1 VITRVIDRL
10 KGFIE
15 TFDENMGICEAEW
28 TLHGLISFE
37 DIFGALRVL
46 HHQRAHI
53 QLKKI
58 LARISRLCLRKHYP
72 RTGKARL
79 AIFSRDN
86 KMPLEINMHKIQHIE
101 GIWGRFGGISEIF
114 SICYIQ
120 LRSAQIEKS

>member
-1 VITRVIDRL
+1 MKTW
-10 KGFIE
+10 
-15 TFDENMGICEAEW
+15 GISEAEW

-72 RTGKARL
+72 RRGKARL
-79 AIFSRDN
+79 TIFSRDN
-86 KMPLEINMHKIQHIE
+86 KMPLKINMHKIQHIE
-101 GIWGRFGGISEIF
+101 GIWGRFGGISEILLYLLHTATL
-114 SICYIQ
+114 STD
-120 LRSAQIEKS
+120 REKLMMERNAWQC